1 VSTDDPVNSGGDS
14 QIAIFDSCATP
25 TELACSED
33 TVGNFLS
40 DVTLDVAA
48 GETVYI
54 QADGFGGDAF
64 FDDVFFT
71 CSAAT
76 TPPANDNRA
85 NATVVP
91 GVPFFDTLDTSGA
104 TTAADDPSTSCG
116 DVGKPEQSA
125 SVWYAYT
132 PPQPGIVEVSTCGSD
147 YDTVVEI
154 WDGSGANLAP
164 LYPSACNDEA
174 DPPCEPG
181 GSSLTNVAL
190 EAGVTYYIE
199 VTGAGSQGGGNLS
212 LSIGLIPTAV
222 ELVSFEA
229 IPKARGIRI
238 TWETASEIDTLG
250 FNLYR
255 AESLDEVP
263 TRLNDSLIPA
273 GAPGS
278 PGGESYTWLDRPVE
292 AGHTYFYWLEDVDL
306 SGRATRHGPVSAT
319 PKFKKPKF

>member
-1 VSTDDPVNSGGDS
+1 VS
-14 QIAIFDSCATP
+14 
-25 TELACSED
+25 
-33 TVGNFLS
+33 
-40 DVTLDVAA
+40 
-48 GETVYI
+48 
-54 QADGFGGDAF
+54 
-64 FDDVFFT
+64 
-71 CSAAT
+71 
-76 TPPANDNRA
+76 
-85 NATVVP
+85 
-91 GVPFFDTLDTSGA
+91 
-104 TTAADDPSTSCG
+104 
-116 DVGKPEQSA
+116 
-125 SVWYAYT
+125 
-132 PPQPGIVEVSTCGSD
+132 
-147 YDTVVEI
+147 
-154 WDGSGANLAP
+154 
-164 LYPSACNDEA
+164 
-174 DPPCEPG
+174 
-181 GSSLTNVAL
+181 NVAL
-190 EAGVTYYIE
+190 AAGTTYYIE

-212 LSIGLIPTAV
+212 LSIDLIPTAV

-238 TWETASEIDTLG
+238 AWETASEIDTLG